1 MFKLADE
8 VPREQPS
15 QARRNPLV
23 QKLENSTMFARTAQ
37 AAAAAIVFLLAA
49 PVHAQDLP
57 EGAGKEI
64 VMKVCTTCHGIDHFT
79 GKKKTKDEWN
89 DTVDKMAQR
98 GAQASDEE
106 FATIVTYLTKYFGTD
121 PPPAK
126 SN

>member
-1 MFKLADE
+1 
-8 VPREQPS
+8 
-15 QARRNPLV
+15 
-23 QKLENSTMFARTAQ
+23 MFARTAQ
-37 AAAAAIVFLLAA
+37 AAVVAIVSLLAA
-49 PVHAQDLP
+49 PVQAQDLP

-106 FATIVTYLTKYFGTD
+106 FDKIVAYLAANFGKD
-121 PPPAK
+121 K
-126 SN
+126 SVQGEL